1 MYKFIKL
8 AEWQGFFFW
17 HFVWFGLVYC
27 IQCYSMIRE
36 EWMIFRVNLLEE
48 LLESDLCV
56 AINSVK
62 LWGGTLSPQPIP
74 VETVRYPKA
83 NMNFNTFFF
92 FQDQA
97 EEQTKET
104 EQINFLIFVSSSW
117 TLSVGFLNVDSWS
130 ILG

>member
-1 MYKFIKL
+1 
-8 AEWQGFFFW
+8 
-17 HFVWFGLVYC
+17 
-27 IQCYSMIRE
+27 
-36 EWMIFRVNLLEE
+36 MIFRVNVLEE
-48 LLESDLCV
+48 FLESDLCV